1 MQMQNDFDLTQ
12 ETKILIL
19 SNRKESLT
27 AQAVLKA
34 LNFDADEMTSSY
46 ELIHPLNKMPA
57 KKVMILNEKHLDDE
71 DKFEAVFGGIKS
83 LKDDAIVLVDTFASE
98 HQALVAEYITTKHY
112 AFTELKSD
120 PKQAATIYHTK
131 ATEAFKEGLVIGEAV
146 NFTKDLVNRPYNVL
160 NAEKLANIAK
170 TLDAIDGVTVNVL
183 EKADCEA
190 MKMGAFLGVNKGST
204 DAPKLIHITYKG
216 NPNNDDMTA
225 LVGKGVMYDTGGYSL
240 KGVTSMP
247 NMKMDMGGSATVL
260 GALKAIATLKLPVN
274 VSVVVAATDNR
285 IGDNAIVPDDVLVA
299 ADGTTIEI
307 ISTDAE
313 GRLTLADAVWF
324 AQKEGATKIVDVA
337 TLTGA
342 VVAALGDAY
351 VGAFTNN
358 QSFYETVEKA
368 SKASKEHVWQM
379 PVDKAHDKLIESNV
393 ADIKNSGGRLA
404 GSSTAAAF
412 IKHFINKDVPWVHL
426 DIAGTAYKS
435 ESGATG
441 VMVKTLTNLFRI

>member
-1 MQMQNDFDLTQ
+1 MQLQTAFDLTK
-12 ETKILIL
+12 ETKVLIL
-19 SNRKESLT
+19 SNRQESLS

-34 LNFDADEMTSSY
+34 LDFDPDAMDASY
-46 ELIHPLNKMPA
+46 EMLHPLNKIPA
-57 KKVMILNEKHLDDE
+57 KKVMVLNEAHLDDD

-83 LKDDAIVLVDTFASE
+83 LKDDAIVLVDTFATE
-98 HQALVAEYITTKHY
+98 HQAVVAEYIMTNHY
-112 AFTELKSD
+112 AFTELKSN
-120 PKQAATIYHTK
+120 PKEASNLYY
-131 ATEAFKEGLVIGEAV
+131 TEATDAFNEGLIIGESI

-170 TLDAIDGVTVNVL
+170 SLESIDGVAVNVL
-183 EKADCEA
+183 EKDDCEK
-190 MKMGAFLGVNKGST
+190 MNMGAFLGVNKGST
-204 DAPKLIHITYKG
+204 DPLKLIHMTYNG
-216 NPNNDDMTA
+216 NPTSDELTA

-247 NMKMDMGGSATVL
+247 SMKMDMGGSATVI
-260 GALKAIATLKLPVN
+260 GAMKAIASLKLPVN

-358 QSFYETVEKA
+358 QDFYGDIEKA
-368 SKASKEHVWQM
+368 SQAAKERVWQM
-379 PVDKAHDKLIESNV
+379 PVDKAHDKLIESKV

-412 IKHFINKDVPWVHL
+412 IKHFIKNDVPWVHL

-435 ESGATG
+435 DTGATG
-441 VMVKTLTNLFRI
+441 VMVKTLTNLFR